1 MLKHKW
7 LLQFTTKEKG
17 IATAKDC
24 KKRRT
29 FSQKCLQKLTPDFWT
44 KCVSFYLDG
53 VGFTHKYK
61 PMEDAKSSGSHDWPK
76 HNEGLSITAKGK
88 K

>member
-1 MLKHKW
+1 M
-7 LLQFTTKEKG
+7 
-17 IATAKDC
+17 
-24 KKRRT
+24 
-29 FSQKCLQKLTPDFWT
+29 
-44 KCVSFYLDG
+44 SFYLDG